1 MATESFALHNLGS
14 DTLPVI
20 RDTHCC
26 HATMVNLKGPFASVT
41 RQEWHTECQTSP
53 GHHGENTTFEQRR
66 KNISPIFLP
75 YKKVF
80 FWTSKSK
87 EGHNQHGDHA
97 WSQHQGSST
106 WPEKNPHHLLWG
118 CRVQD
123 LALAVSLVQST
134 AVHKMLIYNF
144 WDLLAASRPKI
155 PPHNQA
161 SYCGVSGSSSLLWRF
176 PNFL

>member
-66 KNISPIFLP
+66 KNISPIFCLTRRCSFGLQRAKKGTTSMGTMHGHSTRAPAPGLRKTLTTYYGVAEYRIWPLP
-75 YKKVF
+75 
-80 FWTSKSK
+80 
-87 EGHNQHGDHA
+87 
-97 WSQHQGSST
+97 
-106 WPEKNPHHLLWG
+106 
-118 CRVQD
+118 
-123 LALAVSLVQST
+123 
-134 AVHKMLIYNF
+134 
-144 WDLLAASRPKI
+144 
-155 PPHNQA
+155 
-161 SYCGVSGSSSLLWRF
+161 F
-176 PNFL
+176 P